1 MLKKFKSHLPFI
13 YISLFYISLIFF
25 DNHINSKVILIGL
38 LLSLILFNKEKT
50 KKTICDNYP
59 LLILFF
65 LIIFSLT
72 YTINIDYGLKKV
84 ERLLIIPVAILMAS
98 SLGKIRFK
106 IIALVFIIISLIATL
121 YSHSIVLIEFL
132 ANNETSYKHFFNLN
146 YSYQALAN
154 TINLHSTYYSLYI
167 LTALVFITFFLE
179 KKTTSLLVKIT
190 LTILFLYFSVFL
202 VQLSSRMAI
211 GALYLVIVFNIVK
224 HIVNRK
230 KIIQGLL
237 ILVLFHSIAFVVI
250 MNIGVT
256 KYRFQHLLG
265 FTYYTGYTVNDGNH
279 KINLWTAAINANDNI
294 IIGNGIGDV
303 QESLNKQYL
312 KRGLKKELNAEYNS
326 HNQYIQYY
334 VGLGFVGLLFFLY
347 ILIYFSKKFIKNKN
361 LIALQFLL
369 IVYLMSLTECLW
381 DRHNGIVFIT
391 FTLLLLSKC
400 DYKEENLF
408 TDEESCKLL
417 KVKADSMTNSN
428 KNLV

>member
-1 MLKKFKSHLPFI
+1 MLKKIKSHLPFI

-25 DNHINSKVILIGL
+25 DNDINSKVILIGL

-84 ERLLIIPVAILMAS
+84 ERLLIIPAAILMAS

-106 IIALVFIIISLIATL
+106 VIALVFIIISLIATL

-146 YSYQALAN
+146 YSYKALAN
-154 TINLHSTYYSLYI
+154 TINLHPTYYSLYI

-179 KKTTSLLVKIT
+179 KKTTSLFVKII
-190 LTILFLYFSVFL
+190 LTIVFLYFSVFL

-211 GALYLVIVFNIVK
+211 GALYLVIVFNIIK

-230 KIIQGLL
+230 KIIRGLL
-237 ILVLFHSIAFVVI
+237 ILVLFHSIAFLVI

-303 QESLNKQYL
+303 QESLNEQYL
-312 KRGLKKELNAEYNS
+312 KRGLNKELKEEYNS

-334 VGLGFVGLLFFLY
+334 VGLGFVGVFFFLY
-347 ILIYFSKKFIKNKN
+347 TLIYFSKKFITNKN

-369 IVYLMSLTECLW
+369 IVYLMSFTECLW
-381 DRHNGIVFIT
+381 ERHNGIVFIT

-400 DYKEENLF
+400 DYKEEKLF
-408 TDEESCKLL
+408 TDEESCTLL
-417 KVKADSMTNSN
+417 KVKADSITNSN